1 MLWVTVLG
9 SPYATPRGAMESLPC
24 ARPAGEAGPNPPNP
38 RRSAGH
44 PACVENHSGS
54 AYTTESCTPPHRN
67 GTGARVSDA
76 VPPGPAGFGAGP
88 SYRERHIMTS
98 TTPRAALRRP
108 LGLTLTAAFSAL
120 ALTACGGGGG
130 TAASSSPAAGGSA
143 SSSAAGGS
151 DQGAASS
158 SSAGQDLTEA
168 GAATI
173 TMWVDQNRQKPLQAV
188 AEDFKEDTGITVE
201 LVVKDNSKMKDD
213 FITQTPTGEGPDVIV
228 GAHDWIGSLVQNG
241 TIAPLELGDT
251 ADAFSETSVQA
262 VTYDGQTWGV
272 PYSVE
277 NLAILRNT
285 ALAEETPAS
294 FDEMIAEGQK
304 AVDAGDAD
312 YPFVVGLDPVNGDPY
327 HLYPFQTS
335 MGAPVFEQQEDGSY
349 DVSSL
354 AMGGAEGQAF
364 AEKLAE
370 YGESGVLNPNMTAD
384 IAKEQFNAGKAAYFI
399 TGPWNVDE
407 AEEAGVDFA
416 VEEIPSMGDQPAQPF
431 VGVNAFF
438 VSAESENQLAAN
450 EFVVN
455 YLSSE
460 EAQDALYA
468 EGKRPPALTASFEK
482 AAVDETVK
490 AFGEIG
496 EDGVPMPAAPEM
508 GAVFEFWGGA
518 EMSII
523 KGEGDP
529 AQTWDKMISD
539 IEGRIGQ

>member
-1 MLWVTVLG
+1 MPSDSDIQGGAGPVEAVETQDIQ
-9 SPYATPRGAMESLPC
+9 PRGVQGEAADWGERGAETGCPNEGVEAGELVQGGDHRAGGQQPGRTGAVHLGNDDDLAAEVGAAGIAVAAGDGDEALPVAAEELLAVDVVGHERRWA
-24 ARPAGEAGPNPPNP
+24 AREPLDVDAGEA
-38 RRSAGH
+38 
-44 PACVENHSGS
+44 E
-54 AYTTESCTPPHRN
+54 
-67 GTGARVSDA
+67 
-76 VPPGPAGFGAGP
+76 
-88 SYRERHIMTS
+88 
-98 TTPRAALRRP
+98 
-108 LGLTLTAAFSAL
+108 
-120 ALTACGGGGG
+120 
-130 TAASSSPAAGGSA
+130 
-143 SSSAAGGS
+143 
-151 DQGAASS
+151 
-158 SSAGQDLTEA
+158 
-168 GAATI
+168 
-173 TMWVDQNRQKPLQAV
+173 
-188 AEDFKEDTGITVE
+188 
-201 LVVKDNSKMKDD
+201 
-213 FITQTPTGEGPDVIV
+213 
-228 GAHDWIGSLVQNG
+228 
-241 TIAPLELGDT
+241 
-251 ADAFSETSVQA
+251 
-262 VTYDGQTWGV
+262 
-272 PYSVE
+272 
-277 NLAILRNT
+277 
-285 ALAEETPAS
+285 
-294 FDEMIAEGQK
+294 
-304 AVDAGDAD
+304 

-349 DVSSL
+349 DVGSL

-455 YLSSE
+455 YLSTE
-460 EAQDALYA
+460 AAQDALFA
-468 EGKRPPALTASFEK
+468 EGKRPPALTASFDK
-482 AAVDETVK
+482 AASDETVK